1 MLSRS
6 EIKKIRQLT
15 QKKFRDEQKLFIA
28 EGPKVVRELLNCGF
42 IPKVIYSTET
52 FPGIST
58 YKIAAKE
65 LEKISLLTTPN
76 KVLGVFEMKKRQTKI
91 NPSELS
97 LALEDIRDPGNLGT
111 IIRIADWFCI
121 KNIYCSETCV
131 DVYNPKVIQATM
143 GSIARVNVSYV
154 KLSSFLG
161 SAQLQE
167 RDFKIFGAVMNGKNI
182 YSEKLPSQGILLIGN
197 ESKGI
202 SEELLKIVT
211 DKITIP
217 SFGKAESL
225 NAAVATAIICSEFKR
240 RTILL

>member
-6 EIKKIRQLT
+6 EIKKIRQLS
-15 QKKFRDEQKLFIA
+15 QKKFRDEHKLFIA
-28 EGPKVVRELLNCGF
+28 EGPKVVQELLDSGF
-42 IPKVIYSTET
+42 IPRVIYSTEKL
-52 FPGIST
+52 PGIPA
-58 YKIAAKE
+58 YKISGKE
-65 LEKISLLTTPN
+65 LEQISLLVTPN
-76 KVLGVFEMKKRQTKI
+76 KVIGVFEMKKQQTRLHTR
-91 NPSELS
+91 ELS

-111 IIRIADWFCI
+111 IIRIADWFSI
-121 KNIYCSETCV
+121 KHIYCSETCV

-154 KLSSFLG
+154 KLSSFLRD
-161 SAQLQE
+161 AQLKE

-182 YSEKLPSQGILLIGN
+182 YIEKLSSHGILLIGN
-197 ESKGI
+197 ESRGI
-202 SEELLKIVT
+202 SEDILKMVT

-217 SFGKAESL
+217 LFGKAESL